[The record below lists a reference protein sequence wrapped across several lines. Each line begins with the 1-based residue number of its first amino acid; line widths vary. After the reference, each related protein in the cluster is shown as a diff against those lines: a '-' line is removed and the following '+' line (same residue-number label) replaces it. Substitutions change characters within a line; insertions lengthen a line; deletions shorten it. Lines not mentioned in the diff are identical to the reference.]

1 MTNDTIVP
9 SAVTSS
15 FQTQPTQEHHQ
26 QQQHQNQQVFA
37 QLNGNTI
44 SGGGLAGVI
53 ANSNPTA
60 DMNSVALQRSLSIP
74 NIDHSAEPLQSTNS
88 NASAFPSY
96 TGLTLPNQSE

>member
-1 MTNDTIVP
+1 MINDTVVP

-37 QLNGNTI
+37 PLNANTI

-53 ANSNPTA
+53 TNSNPTA
-60 DMNSVALQRSLSIP
+60 DMNSVALQRTLSIP
-74 NIDHSAEPLQSTNS
+74 NMDHSTEPLQSTNS
-88 NASAFPSY
+88 NASAFSNY